1 MAPLIFDIETKNTFF
16 DVGGND
22 PALLDI
28 SVVGIYDYATNTL
41 KAFVEHEFKE
51 MWPYFEKADA
61 IVGYNSEHFDIPLL
75 NKYYAGDLTKIKSID
90 LMKAIQDSLG
100 RRIKLQD
107 VASATLGVSKS
118 GQGLDAIT
126 WWKEGKIDKII
137 EYCLKDVS
145 ITRDL
150 FDYMK
155 RHGEVFIPD
164 GGGVSKLSI
173 NTKSWNEGDRM
184 RLTHA
189 MPW

>member
-100 RRIKLQD
+100 RRIKLHD

-164 GGGVSKLSI
+164 GG
-173 NTKSWNEGDRM
+173 
-184 RLTHA
+184 
-189 MPW
+189 